1 MKTRARKP
9 SNQKSFTLKDG
20 LRYTALMA
28 KHAGLESQIEHEARR
43 PNPDT
48 ILIAELKK
56 KKLKLKEEI
65 ALLQ

>member
-1 MKTRARKP
+1 MEHGH
-9 SNQKSFTLKDG
+9 N
-20 LRYTALMA
+20 TALMA
-28 KHAGLESQIEHEARR
+28 KHAGHESQIEHEARR

>member
-1 MKTRARKP
+1 MD
-9 SNQKSFTLKDG
+9 NG
-20 LRYTALMA
+20 HNTALMA
-28 KHAGLESQIEHEARR
+28 KHAGLESRIAHEARR

-56 KKLKLKEEI
+56 KKLKVKEEI